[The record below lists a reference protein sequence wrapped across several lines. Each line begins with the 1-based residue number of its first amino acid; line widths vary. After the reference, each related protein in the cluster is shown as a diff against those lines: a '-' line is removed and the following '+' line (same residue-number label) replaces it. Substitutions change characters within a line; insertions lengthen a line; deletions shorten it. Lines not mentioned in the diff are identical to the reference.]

1 MNFFEHWWTRGPQVL
16 RVALVIASIG
26 GMLLG
31 GAADHFWT

>member
-1 MNFFEHWWTRGPQVL
+1 MKFFEHWWTRGPQVL